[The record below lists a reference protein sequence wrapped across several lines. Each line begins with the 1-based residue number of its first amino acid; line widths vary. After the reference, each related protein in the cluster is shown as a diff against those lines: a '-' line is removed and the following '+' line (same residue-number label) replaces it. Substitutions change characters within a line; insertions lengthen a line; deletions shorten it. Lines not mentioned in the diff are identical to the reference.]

1 MKKILITALAIIG
14 MVFAFSGC
22 SKDDEPQNGFDYPL
36 ETLYGTWRVTHVEQK
51 DGTMFDVTTSVAEK
65 VFKPTYATFNVDGT
79 YSGRGYF
86 GNGAGTYKALGKTI
100 TCFIDGTE
108 YLKYD
113 VLSLSGTQCELKMYE
128 SGSTSSIKIR
138 CKKQ

>member
-1 MKKILITALAIIG
+1 MKNLLLTAIAIIG
-14 MVFAFSGC
+14 VVFAFSGC
-22 SKDDEPQNGFDYPL
+22 SKDDELQNGFDYPL

-51 DGTMFDVTTSVAEK
+51 DGTMFDITTSTAER
-65 VFKPTYATFNVDGT
+65 FFEPTYATFNDDGT

-86 GNGAGTYKALGKTI
+86 GNGSGTYKAQGKTI
-100 TCFIDGTE
+100 TCFVDGTE

-138 CKKQ
+138 CRKQ

>member
-1 MKKILITALAIIG
+1 MNKFLITAIAIIG

-36 ETLYGTWRVTHVEQK
+36 EMLYGTWRVTHVEQK
-51 DGTMFDVTTSVAEK
+51 DGTMFDVTTSVAEM

-86 GNGAGTYKALGKTI
+86 GNGSGTYKALGKTI

>member
-1 MKKILITALAIIG
+1 MKKILITAIAIIG

-51 DGTMFDVTTSVAEK
+51 DGTMFDVTTSVAEM

-79 YSGRGYF
+79 YSGRGFF
-86 GNGAGTYKALGKTI
+86 GNGSGTYKAKGKTI

-113 VLSLSGTQCELKMYE
+113 VLSLSGTQCELKMYK

>member
-14 MVFAFSGC
+14 MVLAFSAC
-22 SKDDEPQNGFDYPL
+22 SKEDEPQNGFDYPL

-51 DGTMFDVTTSVAEK
+51 NGSMFDVTTPIAEM
-65 VFKPTYATFNVDGT
+65 VFKPTYAIFNADGT
-79 YSGRGYF
+79 YSGRGFF
-86 GNGAGTYKALGKTI
+86 GNGSGTYKAKGKTI

-113 VLSLSGTQCELKMYE
+113 VLSLSGTQCELKMYK

>member
-1 MKKILITALAIIG
+1 MKKFLLTTVVLVG
-14 MVFAFSGC
+14 LVMAFSAC
-22 SKDDEPQNGFDYPL
+22 SKDDEPQNGFDYSL

-51 DGTMFDVTTSVAEK
+51 DGSMFDVTTSVAETF
-65 VFKPTYATFNVDGT
+65 FKPTYATFNADGT

-86 GNGAGTYKALGKTI
+86 GNGSGTYKAQGKTI
-100 TCFIDGTE
+100 SCFIDGTE

-113 VLSLSGTQCELKMYE
+113 VLSLSGTQCELKMYQ
-128 SGSTSSIKIR
+128 SGSSSFIKIR

>member
-1 MKKILITALAIIG
+1 MKKFLLTAIAIVG
-14 MVFAFSGC
+14 VVLAFSGC
-22 SKDDEPQNGFDYPL
+22 SNDDEPQNGFDFPL

-51 DGTMFDVTTSVAEK
+51 DGTMFDITTYAAER
-65 VFKPTYATFNVDGT
+65 VIKPTYATFNADGT

-86 GNGAGTYKALGKTI
+86 GNGSGTYKTKGKTI
-100 TCFIDGTE
+100 TCFVDGTE

-128 SGSTSSIKIR
+128 SGSTSSTKIR